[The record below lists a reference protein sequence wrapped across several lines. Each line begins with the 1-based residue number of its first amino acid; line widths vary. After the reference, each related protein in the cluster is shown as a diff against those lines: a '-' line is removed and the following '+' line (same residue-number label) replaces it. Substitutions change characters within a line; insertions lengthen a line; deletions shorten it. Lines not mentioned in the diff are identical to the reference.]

1 MDISKKSDY
10 AIRAI
15 LELGSTEAP
24 SLTTEQ
30 IATAQKI
37 PQHFLENIM
46 LDLRRADMI
55 VTQRGPGGGCRLAQ
69 SPDSITLAD
78 IVRAVDGPLL
88 RVQGLRPEAV
98 ALEGVAMPLRDV
110 WIAVRVSIRS
120 VLEATTIADVI
131 EGQLPSNVAELLNQ
145 PGADGRP

>member
-15 LELGSTEAP
+15 LELASTEAP

-30 IATAQKI
+30 IATSQRI
-37 PQHFLENIM
+37 PLHFLENII
-46 LDLRRADMI
+46 LDLRRADML
-55 VTQRGPGGGCRLAQ
+55 VTQRGAGGGCRLAQ
-69 SPDSITLAD
+69 PPSAITLAD

-88 RVQGLRPEAV
+88 RVQGSRPEAV
-98 ALEGVAMPLRDV
+98 QFDGVAKPLRDV

-120 VLEATTIADVI
+120 VLESTTVADLVA
-131 EGQLPSNVAELLNQ
+131 GRLPPDVAVLLDQ
-145 PGADGRP
+145 PGAYGHH